1 MIRYFS
7 ETEANNKVD
16 LTLFVLKVV
25 NILKVV
31 FVVETKRGEIVAVVV
46 FSKKQALQILENLR
60 PLITQPAFENGQ
72 SEILNLPLLPN
83 QTAEKIIIQRG
94 EMARQTKKYIDSI
107 INESIKKM
115 ANENHQLNR
124 WWFLLAGYAS

>member
-7 ETEANNKVD
+7 ETGVNNKVD
-16 LTLFVLKVV
+16 LTLFVLKVA

-31 FVVETKRGEIVAVVV
+31 FIVETQIGEVAAVVV
-46 FSKKQALQILENLR
+46 FSKKMALQILESLR
-60 PLITQPAFENGQ
+60 SVITEPAFENGQ

-83 QTAEKIIIQRG
+83 QTSEKIIIQRG
-94 EMARQTKKYIDSI
+94 ETARLTKKYIDSI

-115 ANENHQLNR
+115 ANNN
-124 WWFLLAGYAS
+124 